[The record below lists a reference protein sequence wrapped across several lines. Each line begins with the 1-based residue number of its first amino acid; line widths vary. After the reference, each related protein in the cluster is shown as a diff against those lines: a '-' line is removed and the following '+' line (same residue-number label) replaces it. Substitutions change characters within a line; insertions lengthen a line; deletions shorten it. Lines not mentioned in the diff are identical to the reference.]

1 MRVGFRKTPADLML
15 AAAVAVSI
23 LLLVVSGIGG
33 YVRYAVALAVVFVVP
48 GYAIV
53 AALFPRDGELD
64 WIRRIALS
72 VGLSITAVALLGLL
86 LDATPAG
93 LNLDSIAGAM
103 VLGSLGLIGL
113 AGWRRVRVP
122 LGERLS
128 LALDVRRP
136 AWGEFRGS
144 DRVLAVAVAIALVS
158 GAAVLAV
165 GLSRSPTQDRYTE
178 LYLLDSAGGV
188 VAYPLSLNASQ
199 PGFVNVA
206 VHNREGTAENYSIV
220 VLLIGLRT
228 EYNATT
234 GTNQTVEVNATFVD
248 SFALDVASGATG
260 EHPYPFSIPLAGQYL
275 LEFRLYIGAPQGSPY
290 RYVDLHVSI
299 A

>member
-1 MRVGFRKTPADLML
+1 MGMGFRKTPADLL
-15 AAAVAVSI
+15 FAAAASVLL
-23 LLLVVSGIGG
+23 LLLVLAGIGG
-33 YVRYAVALAVVFVVP
+33 YVRYAVALIVVFVVP
-48 GYAIV
+48 GYAVV

-72 VGLSITAVALLGLL
+72 VGLSIATVALLGLL

-93 LNLDSIAGAM
+93 LSLDTIAAAV
-103 VLGSLGLIGL
+103 VLGSLGLIGV
-113 AGWRRVRVP
+113 AGLRRVRVP
-122 LGERLS
+122 ISDRLS

-136 AWGEFRGS
+136 TWGDLPKS
-144 DRVLAVAVAIALVS
+144 DRALAIAVAMALVS

-165 GLSRSPTQDRYTE
+165 GLARPPAPDRYTE
-178 LYLLDSAGGV
+178 LYLLDSAGGLV
-188 VAYPLSLNASQ
+188 GYPLSLNASQ
-199 PGFVNVA
+199 QGFVNVA
-206 VHNREGTAENYSIV
+206 VHNLEGTAENYSV
-220 VLLIGLRT
+220 VVMLIGLKT

-248 SFALDVASGATG
+248 SFWLDVAAGATG
-260 EHPYPFSIPLAGQYL
+260 EHPYTFSIPLAGQYL

-290 RYVDLHVSI
+290 RYVDLHVTI